1 MAKTINK
8 SGPKPVPDAVRKNVL
23 IPQCR
28 LPEFWEFVKRIQDE
42 EKIKKLRYVKENI

>member
-28 LPEFWEFVKRIQDE
+28 LPEFWEFVKRIQHE
-42 EKIKKLRYVKENI
+42 EKVKKLRYGKENI

>member
-23 IPQCR
+23 IPKSR
-28 LPEFWEFVKRIQDE
+28 LTEFWEFVKRIQKE
-42 EKIKKLRYVKENI
+42 EKLKKGVV